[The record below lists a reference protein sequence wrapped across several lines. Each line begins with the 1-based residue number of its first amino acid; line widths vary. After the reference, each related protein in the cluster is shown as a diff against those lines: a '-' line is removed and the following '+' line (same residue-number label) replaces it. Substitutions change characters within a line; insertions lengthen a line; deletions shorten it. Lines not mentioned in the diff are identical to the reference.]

1 MAHGYI
7 PDEAPLP
14 TDFAEYAMELMRR
27 VQAEHALLD
36 AQELEDRAEEER
48 ADEERAERARSGEL
62 GPEWRT
68 VQQRIDLH
76 QTTLE
81 DVFSG
86 ADETTAAQTLR
97 GRARDNLSQ
106 LRELWEEQEDEAEE
120 PTPLDILNGARGES
134 AAHLR
139 AAAERIQTVIADVQ
153 RRRDE
158 GNLA

>member
-1 MAHGYI
+1 MAHGFI

-14 TDFAEYAMELMRR
+14 TDFAEYAAELMRR

-36 AQELEDRAEEER
+36 AQEVEERAEEQR
-48 ADEERAERARSGEL
+48 ADEERAERARNGEL
-62 GPEWRT
+62 GPDWRA

-97 GRARDNLSQ
+97 GRARDNLTQ
-106 LRELWEEQEDEAEE
+106 LRELWEERQDESDE
-120 PTPLDILNGARGES
+120 PTPLDLLHGVRGES

-139 AAAERIQTVIADVQ
+139 EAAERIQAVIADVQ

-158 GNLA
+158 GNFA